1 MLRFFLTSTLFNLY
15 FLKKSLLILG
25 FSLLLTTLVQGQ
37 TVEQKTPNDFHLSQ
51 PRGEAKPIPFPFL
64 REDDVVWSTTLW
76 KTIDCNEL
84 FNQFFYFPSD
94 EYITF
99 GKKSL
104 AYIIWDAMVAGEIP
118 IYEDDGL
125 KIPLD
130 NEAFFKRYTR
140 PDTILLEIGYDDDD
154 NELYE
159 TVIKPRYFDG
169 SEVLAWSLREV
180 WFVGRQDTRQ
190 DSRRIALAPLKETY
204 RVVGGGVPDI
214 YLGRLPIFWIPM
226 QNPRVRNLLVRY
238 AAYIDPQNIVNQ
250 PSWDWVFLNQHYTA
264 YTTRESNM
272 RDVSISDYTFGSG
285 AIIEAEN
292 IEEKV
297 FEIDN
302 EMWDY

>member
-1 MLRFFLTSTLFNLY
+1 M
-15 FLKKSLLILG
+15 LILG

-37 TVEQKTPNDFHLSQ
+37 TVEQKNPNDFHLSQ

-264 YTTRESNM
+264 STTRESNM

>member
-1 MLRFFLTSTLFNLY
+1 M
-15 FLKKSLLILG
+15 KKTLLIAYL
-25 FSLLLTTLVQGQ
+25 SLLLTTQAVGQ
-37 TVEQKTPNDFHLSQ
+37 TVERNPNDFHSSQ
-51 PRGEAKPIPFPFL
+51 PQGNAKPLPFPFL

-104 AYIIWDAMVAGEIP
+104 AYILWDAMVAEEIP
-118 IYEDDGL
+118 IYEDDEL
-125 KIPLD
+125 KIPID

-159 TVIKPRYFDG
+159 TVIKPRFFDG
-169 SEVLAWSLREV
+169 SEVFEYALREV
-180 WFVGRQDTRQ
+180 WFVGRQDSRQ
-190 DSRRIALAPLKETY
+190 DSRRIALAPMKETY

-214 YLGRLPIFWIPM
+214 YLGRLPIFWVPM

-238 AAYIDPQNIVNQ
+238 TAYVDPNNMVAQ
-250 PSWDWVFLNQHYTA
+250 PSWDWVFINQHYTA

-272 RDVSISDYTFGSG
+272 QDRAISSYVTGHD
-285 AIIEAEN
+285 AIIEAER

-297 FEIDN
+297 FEIEN
-302 EMWDY
+302 EMWEY

>member
-1 MLRFFLTSTLFNLY
+1 MSSTLFNLY

-37 TVEQKTPNDFHLSQ
+37 TVEQKNPNDFHLSQ

-84 FNQFFYFPSD
+84 FNQFFYFPGD

-180 WFVGRQDTRQ
+180 WFVGRQDVRQ

-238 AAYIDPQNIVNQ
+238 AEYIDPQNIVNQ
-250 PSWDWVFLNQHYTA
+250 PSWDWVFLNQPYTA

-285 AIIEAEN
+285 AIIEAEM